1 MAKKK
6 SNVKILK
13 QKRGEVPQ
21 ALKDRVKEGN
31 KIKKAI
37 KACLADT
44 PKTVLEIS
52 KEIGF
57 STEQVYWYITSMRK
71 YGEIA
76 ETKEHKDLYYTYQ
89 LIARS

>member
-21 ALKDRVKEGN
+21 VLKDRVKEAN

-37 KACLADT
+37 KQSITDSS
-44 PKTVLEIS
+44 KTVLEIS
-52 KEIGF
+52 EEIGYP
-57 STEQVYWYITSMRK
+57 TERVFWFITSLRK

-89 LIARS
+89 LVSRS